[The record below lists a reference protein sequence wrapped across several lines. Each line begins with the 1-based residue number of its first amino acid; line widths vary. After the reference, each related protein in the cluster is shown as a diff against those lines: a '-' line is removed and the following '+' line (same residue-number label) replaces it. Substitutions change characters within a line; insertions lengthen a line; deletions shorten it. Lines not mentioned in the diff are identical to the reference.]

1 MSMDE
6 LEDLFND
13 EPVITNVETVEEV
26 ISEDLNDDFFG
37 DLDRATPAENKKDS
51 IINDILTSKGIVNNT
66 IKIIDENNVESEV
79 NFYDL
84 PKEEQLEILMS
95 SEENVKE
102 EILDENEIQ
111 FINYLRTENVSLDDF
126 LESYK
131 QSILAEVQAAA
142 PAATYD
148 IDNYTDEELFLLDLQ
163 TKFEL
168 TDEELQIELR
178 KELDNPDLFTKKTA
192 KLRTDYKLLEDQYKE
207 TLALEAANKRD
218 EDYNKFSDSMLN
230 IATTIDNFHGIYLE
244 DDEKNETL
252 AYLLTLDETGVSQ
265 FAKDIND
272 PQKLYEAAWYMR
284 YGKEAFEALES
295 AYEAEIAEL
304 KKNQKV
310 KDKPQVVV
318 LNPKKTQSIHDLF

>member
-37 DLDRATPAENKKDS
+37 DLDRATPAENKEDS
-51 IINDILTSKGIVNNT
+51 IISDILTSKGIVNNT